1 MELNDLKISHCLIKP
16 RLAQVGYI
24 KLFIICIFII
34 LDISLVSLILIVT
47 DRLVYRNK
55 FSLVALSEIYPTCAK
70 QNVFR
75 EVIDDLWLSN

>member
-1 MELNDLKISHCLIKP
+1 MVCTQCFKRQLRQCV

-24 KLFIICIFII
+24 KLFIICI
-34 LDISLVSLILIVT
+34 LLILIFHLYLYFNSQCLASLET
-47 DRLVYRNK
+47 N

-75 EVIDDLWLSN
+75 EVIDNLWLPN